1 MTKPEPPKTSLI
13 GQSAWLMFAKI
24 TGFVLSSLLPF
35 LTVRYLTQDKVGLY
49 RQSFQVIANA
59 VTILPLGFSMSAFY
73 FLNRQPEKRA
83 AAIINIL
90 LFNFAAGGLACLTL
104 FFFPQI
110 LGVIFKSADMTRL
123 APAIGV
129 VIWLWIISMFLEIV
143 ALANQETKLA
153 TAFIILAQLTK
164 TVLMTGAIIL
174 FTTVE
179 AFLYAA
185 MMQAVLQ
192 IVILLIYL
200 NSRFP
205 RFWKSFSF
213 AFFREQLVY
222 VLPFGLASLLY
233 TSQTDI
239 HNYFVGH
246 KFSEADFAIYAI
258 GCFELP
264 LIGML
269 YESFG
274 AVLIPRMS
282 ELEIAG
288 NKREMFLTT
297 ISVMNRLAQVYF
309 PLFVFLTIVAN
320 VFITTLFTS
329 DYAAS
334 VPIFRINLLL
344 LPFYCLM
351 LDPIARAF
359 PAIGRYLL
367 KIRIVLFFVLLAAL
381 YFGLQYFDLRG
392 MIAIVVVALIVEKII
407 SGVKIFSILE
417 IKKQDFR
424 LLKNIGRTALAAA
437 LSGVVLLAF
446 YTLTANYLT
455 EICQKISRSITA
467 FVHFE
472 KAADFL
478 GGSLFLGICFLVF
491 TPLYLFLAV
500 RFGVID
506 AEEKEK
512 LKNIFAKLTSRKKLE
527 ETASA
532 ENINKSP
539 ANSQI

>member
-1 MTKPEPPKTSLI
+1 MTKPEPPKTSLT
-13 GQSAWLMFAKI
+13 GQSAWLMFAKV
-24 TGFVLSSLLPF
+24 TGFVLSSLLPL
-35 LTVRYLTQDKVGLY
+35 LTVRYLAQGKVGLY

-59 VTILPLGFSMSAFY
+59 VTVLPLGFSMSAFY

-83 AAIINIL
+83 ATIINIL

-185 MMQAVLQ
+185 MMQAILQ
-192 IVILLIYL
+192 IVVLLIYL

-417 IKKQDFR
+417 LEKGDFR

-472 KAADFL
+472 KAADFF

-491 TPLYLFLAV
+491 TPLYLFLAA
-500 RFGVID
+500 RFGAID

-532 ENINKSP
+532 EKINKSP